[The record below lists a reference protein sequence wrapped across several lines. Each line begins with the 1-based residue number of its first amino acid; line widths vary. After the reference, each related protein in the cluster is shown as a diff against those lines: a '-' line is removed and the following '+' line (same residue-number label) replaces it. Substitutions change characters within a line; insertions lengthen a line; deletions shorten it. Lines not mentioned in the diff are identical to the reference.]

1 MNYIATVKGMGKI
14 GTGLGKYSK
23 PNDKK
28 NFTNIFYTYV
38 FEIYEL
44 NVFECISITHL

>member
-28 NFTNIFYTYV
+28 NFTNILYFMQENAKQT
-38 FEIYEL
+38 
-44 NVFECISITHL
+44 NK